1 MHNSKCRRALL
12 CARVRVR
19 QQEPL
24 SVEQEEG
31 DVTVVSVAG
40 L

>member
-1 MHNSKCRRALL
+1 MGAC
-12 CARVRVR
+12 CARVSVRVR
-19 QQEPL
+19 QQEPF

-40 L
+40 LQ

>member
-1 MHNSKCRRALL
+1 MDACCVS
-12 CARVRVR
+12 VRVR

-40 L
+40 LLH